1 MHEWGNKGTNE
12 CMQFSTPLLLGP
24 KEEMSDEPATVLGV
38 FKALGCPH
46 LLPFTLQMGRVS
58 LAFPLAAPHARWCGL
73 GQTARWWLQLKAA
86 GLGTRLTL
94 R

>member
-1 MHEWGNKGTNE
+1 MNEETGTNE
-12 CMQFSTPLLLGP
+12 CMQFPTLLLPGP
-24 KEEMSDEPATVLGV
+24 KEETSDEPAFGV

-58 LAFPLAAPHARWCGL
+58 LASPSAAPHDRRCGL
-73 GQTARWWLQLKAA
+73 GQTARWWHRLKAA
-86 GLGTRLTL
+86 GLGTWLTL